1 MVTLTFV
8 TLEIDLT
15 QETLGIADPGT
26 IAETTSVVVAVIAET
41 FQWVGYADTRGFVFY
56 RDGTLLPGMI
66 TIHLDD
72 PLGSFETD
80 FMRYSTSNPTV
91 VYGDQV
97 DNKGNKIVDHVVW
110 GPFSDLTKSEA
121 WDAMQHAGL

>member
-41 FQWVGYADTRGFVFY
+41 FQWVGYADMRGFVFY
-56 RDGTLLPGMI
+56 RDGTLKKQGQEANAFAI
-66 TIHLDD
+66 TTTMKKKL
-72 PLGSFETD
+72 
-80 FMRYSTSNPTV
+80 
-91 VYGDQV
+91 
-97 DNKGNKIVDHVVW
+97 
-110 GPFSDLTKSEA
+110 A
-121 WDAMQHAGL
+121 